1 VPSKNKF
8 IFVICTVKR
17 VVAATSRTRSRNW
30 KVSALSKKILRLHL
44 YAFGT
49 FLRIC
54 GAKKKTRSGGK
65 KMNNV
70 APAIKE
76 KIVKSG
82 KLMVGY
88 SPLLHRGMYNF
99 FRMITTCHPVP
110 TYSDMDYVIAQIQHF
125 GEAL

>member
-1 VPSKNKF
+1 LEGFRLVQKNFETSSVCFWYIPANLRGKKEDEEWWQKINNVSYCWLWKNKYDE
-8 IFVICTVKR
+8 
-17 VVAATSRTRSRNW
+17 S
-30 KVSALSKKILRLHL
+30 LQ
-44 YAFGT
+44 
-49 FLRIC
+49 
-54 GAKKKTRSGGK
+54 
-65 KMNNV
+65 V